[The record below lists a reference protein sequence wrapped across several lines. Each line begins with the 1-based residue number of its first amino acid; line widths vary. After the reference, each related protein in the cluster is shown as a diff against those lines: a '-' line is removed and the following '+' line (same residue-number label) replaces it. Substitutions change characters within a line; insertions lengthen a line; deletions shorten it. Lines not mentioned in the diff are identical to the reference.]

1 MAKQEKVQ
9 TPSLYVNTD
18 AGVVLLNL
26 SQAYYKD
33 TYSLVNSD
41 ELLEIIGGL

>member
-18 AGVVLLNL
+18 AGVALLNL

-33 TYSLVNSD
+33 TY
-41 ELLEIIGGL
+41 